1 MATVASLFG
10 PSAEEIVFARKKE
23 EEDVA
28 RQKYAARLQ
37 GAGEGLGPFA
47 WAAKAGVDVGETLR
61 TAGGMFG
68 EKIEDPL
75 IKKYNR
81 INQILVE
88 EGGDLNDP
96 KALKRVAEKLQ
107 AEGYTNEA
115 VRLYDRS
122 SALST
127 ASRQLDIE
135 EGKMTQLTTAYVD
148 VNGNPVMVNK
158 NTAQFFTPDGTP
170 IPADEV
176 IPKTTW
182 DDITLRDQTVNS
194 IKAKQ
199 RANDPN
205 SWQPVGLYTQDGN
218 NLIQGGPTGF
228 QAALEERLQQE
239 QKAKDERDKNRQG
252 VADIYDDTVTDV
264 EEIRRREAEERAR
277 AGQEGD
283 SIGAIS
289 EIAGNEF
296 GGALYGGITDP
307 SYQPPN
313 NIGRSERSLTTLPP
327 RYTFDQGITPGML
340 FDPRRMNEEDVVIP
354 PWDIRY
360 QNRL

>member
-23 EEDVA
+23 EEDAA
-28 RQKYAARLQ
+28 RQKYAARMQ
-37 GAGEGLGPFA
+37 GAGQGLGPFA
-47 WAAKAGVDVGETLR
+47 WAARAGVDVGETLR

-68 EKIEDPL
+68 EQIEDPL

-96 KALKRVAEKLQ
+96 EALKRVADKLQ

-127 ASRQLDIE
+127 AARQLDIE

-182 DDITLRDQTVNS
+182 DDITLRDLAQKE
-194 IKAKQ
+194 IQAKT
-199 RANDPN
+199 RAQDPN
-205 SWQPVGLYTQDGN
+205 SWQPVGLYTEDGT

-239 QKAKDERDKNRQG
+239 QEEKKAIDSVG
-252 VADIYDDTVTDV
+252 VI
-264 EEIRRREAEERAR
+264 AE
-277 AGQEGD
+277 
-283 SIGAIS
+283 S
-289 EIAGNEF
+289 AGNEF
-296 GGALYGGITDP
+296 GGALYGGVPDP

-313 NIGRSERSLTTLPP
+313 NLGREERSLTPSSP
-327 RYTFDQGITPGML
+327 SYTFEQGLL
-340 FDPRRMNEEDVVIP
+340 FDPRRMNEEDIVVP

-360 QNRL
+360 QNRF

>member
-23 EEDVA
+23 EEDAA

-37 GAGEGLGPFA
+37 GAGQGLGPFA
-47 WAAKAGVDVGETLR
+47 WAARAGVDVGETLR

-68 EKIEDPL
+68 EQIEDPL

-96 KALKRVAEKLQ
+96 EALKRVADKLQ

-127 ASRQLDIE
+127 AARQLDIE

-182 DDITLRDQTVNS
+182 DDITLRDLAQKE
-194 IKAKQ
+194 IQAKT
-199 RANDPN
+199 RAQDPN
-205 SWQPVGLYTQDGN
+205 SWQPVGLYTEDGT

-239 QKAKDERDKNRQG
+239 QEEKKAIDSVG
-252 VADIYDDTVTDV
+252 VI
-264 EEIRRREAEERAR
+264 AE
-277 AGQEGD
+277 
-283 SIGAIS
+283 S
-289 EIAGNEF
+289 AGNEF
-296 GGALYGGITDP
+296 GGALYGGVPDP

-313 NIGRSERSLTTLPP
+313 NLGREERSLTPSSP
-327 RYTFDQGITPGML
+327 SYTFEQGLL
-340 FDPRRMNEEDVVIP
+340 FDPRRMNEEDIVVP

-360 QNRL
+360 QNRF

>member
-23 EEDVA
+23 EEDAA
-28 RQKYAARLQ
+28 RQKYLARLQ
-37 GAGEGLGPFA
+37 GAGQGLGPFA
-47 WAAKAGVDVGETLR
+47 WAARAGVDVGETLR

-68 EKIEDPL
+68 EQIEDPL

-96 KALKRVAEKLQ
+96 EALKRIADKLQ

-127 ASRQLDIE
+127 AARELDIE

-158 NTAQFFTPDGTP
+158 NTGQFYTTDGTP
-170 IPADEV
+170 IPSDEV
-176 IPKTTW
+176 IPKDSW
-182 DDITLRDQTVNS
+182 NDVTLRKDAEKR
-194 IKAKQ
+194 IEAKRKAE
-199 RANDPN
+199 DPN
-205 SWQPVGLYTQDGN
+205 SWQTVGLYTKDGT

-239 QKAKDERDKNRQG
+239 QEEKKATDSVG
-252 VADIYDDTVTDV
+252 VI
-264 EEIRRREAEERAR
+264 AES
-277 AGQEGD
+277 G
-283 SIGAIS
+283 
-289 EIAGNEF
+289 GNEF
-296 GGALYGGITDP
+296 GGALYGGVPDP

-313 NIGRSERSLTTLPP
+313 NLGREERSLAPP
-327 RYTFDQGITPGML
+327 PPSYTFEQGMVPGML
-340 FDPRRMNEEDVVIP
+340 FDPRRTSEEDIVVP

-360 QNRL
+360 QTRF

>member
-23 EEDVA
+23 EEDAA
-28 RQKYAARLQ
+28 RQKYLARMQ
-37 GAGEGLGPFA
+37 GAGQGLGPFA
-47 WAAKAGVDVGETLR
+47 WAARAGVDVGETLR

-68 EKIEDPL
+68 EQIEDPL

-96 KALKRVAEKLQ
+96 EALKRIADKLQ

-127 ASRQLDIE
+127 AARELDIE

-158 NTAQFFTPDGTP
+158 NTAQFYTTDGTP

-176 IPKTTW
+176 IPKDSW
-182 DDITLRDQTVNS
+182 NDRALRTMAVQRIEDKR
-194 IKAKQ
+194 KAE
-199 RANDPN
+199 DPN
-205 SWQPVGLYTQDGN
+205 SWQTVGLYTKDGT

-239 QKAKDERDKNRQG
+239 QEEKNKQARNRQG
-252 VADIYDDTVTDV
+252 VPDVYDDTATDV
-264 EEIRRREAEERAR
+264 EEIRRREAEGTSPRGSDA
-277 AGQEGD
+277 
-283 SIGAIS
+283 IGI
-289 EIAGNEF
+289 IAESGGNEF
-296 GGALYGGITDP
+296 GGALYGGVPDP
-307 SYQPPN
+307 GYQPPN
-313 NIGRSERSLTTLPP
+313 NLGREERSLAPP
-327 RYTFDQGITPGML
+327 PPSYTFEQGMVPGML
-340 FDPRRMNEEDVVIP
+340 FDPRRTSEEDIVVP

-360 QNRL
+360 QTRF

>member
-23 EEDVA
+23 EEDAA
-28 RQKYAARLQ
+28 RQKYAARMQ
-37 GAGEGLGPFA
+37 GAGQGLGPFA
-47 WAAKAGVDVGETLR
+47 WAARAGVDVGETLR

-68 EKIEDPL
+68 EQIEDPL

-96 KALKRVAEKLQ
+96 EALKRVADKLQ

-127 ASRQLDIE
+127 AARQLDIE

-182 DDITLRDQTVNS
+182 DDITLRDLAQKE
-194 IKAKQ
+194 IQAKT
-199 RANDPN
+199 RAQDPN
-205 SWQPVGLYTQDGN
+205 SWQPVGLYTEDGT

-239 QKAKDERDKNRQG
+239 QEEKKAIDSVG
-252 VADIYDDTVTDV
+252 LI
-264 EEIRRREAEERAR
+264 AE
-277 AGQEGD
+277 
-283 SIGAIS
+283 S
-289 EIAGNEF
+289 AGNEF
-296 GGALYGGITDP
+296 GGALYGGVPDP

-313 NIGRSERSLTTLPP
+313 NLGREERSLTPSSP
-327 RYTFDQGITPGML
+327 SYTFEQGLL
-340 FDPRRMNEEDVVIP
+340 FDPRRMNEEDIVVP

-360 QNRL
+360 QNRF

>member
-23 EEDVA
+23 EEDAA
-28 RQKYAARLQ
+28 RQKYLARLD
-37 GAGEGLGPFA
+37 GAGQGLGPFA
-47 WAAKAGVDVGETLR
+47 WAARAGVDVGETLR

-68 EKIEDPL
+68 EQIEDPL

-96 KALKRVAEKLQ
+96 EALKRVADKLQ

-127 ASRQLDIE
+127 AARQLDIE

-176 IPKTTW
+176 IPKDTW
-182 DDITLRDQTVNS
+182 NDITLRDL
-194 IKAKQ
+194 AKERIQ
-199 RANDPN
+199 AKKRANDPD
-205 SWQPVGLYTQDGN
+205 SWQTVGLYTKDGT

-239 QKAKDERDKNRQG
+239 QKARDKEIRNREG
-252 VADIYDDTVTDV
+252 VPDIYDDTVTDV
-264 EEIRRREAEERAR
+264 EEIRRREAE
-277 AGQEGD
+277 AGREGD
-283 SIGAIS
+283 SIGVIAES
-289 EIAGNEF
+289 AGNEF

-313 NIGRSERSLTTLPP
+313 NIGRSERSLTPSSP
-327 RYTFDQGITPGML
+327 SYTFEQGML
-340 FDPRRMNEEDVVIP
+340 FDPRRMNEEDIVVP

-360 QNRL
+360 QNRF

>member
-23 EEDVA
+23 EEEAA
-28 RQKYAARLQ
+28 RQKYLARLQ
-37 GAGEGLGPFA
+37 GAGQGLGPFA
-47 WAAKAGVDVGETLR
+47 WAARAGVDVGETLR

-68 EKIEDPL
+68 EQIEDPL

-96 KALKRVAEKLQ
+96 EALKRIADKLQ

-127 ASRQLDIE
+127 AARQLDIE

-158 NTAQFFTPDGTP
+158 NTGQFYTTDGTP
-170 IPADEV
+170 IPSDEV
-176 IPKTTW
+176 IPKDSW
-182 DDITLRDQTVNS
+182 NDVTLRKDAEER
-194 IKAKQ
+194 IKAK
-199 RANDPN
+199 RKAEDPN
-205 SWQPVGLYTQDGN
+205 SWQTVGLYTKDGT

-239 QKAKDERDKNRQG
+239 QEEKKATDSVG
-252 VADIYDDTVTDV
+252 VI
-264 EEIRRREAEERAR
+264 AES
-277 AGQEGD
+277 G
-283 SIGAIS
+283 
-289 EIAGNEF
+289 GNEF
-296 GGALYGGITDP
+296 GGALYGGVPDP

-313 NIGRSERSLTTLPP
+313 NLGREERSLAPP
-327 RYTFDQGITPGML
+327 PPSYTFEQGMVPGML
-340 FDPRRMNEEDVVIP
+340 FDPRRTSEEDIVVP

-360 QNRL
+360 QTRF

>member
-23 EEDVA
+23 EEDAA
-28 RQKYAARLQ
+28 RQKYAARMQ
-37 GAGEGLGPFA
+37 GAGQGLGPFA
-47 WAAKAGVDVGETLR
+47 WAARAGVDVGETLR

-96 KALKRVAEKLQ
+96 EALKRVADKLQ

-127 ASRQLDIE
+127 AARELDIE

-182 DDITLRDQTVNS
+182 DDITLRDLAQEE
-194 IKAKQ
+194 IQAKK
-199 RANDPN
+199 RAQDPN
-205 SWQPVGLYTQDGN
+205 SWQPVGLYTKDGT

-239 QKAKDERDKNRQG
+239 QEEKKAIDSVG
-252 VADIYDDTVTDV
+252 VI
-264 EEIRRREAEERAR
+264 AE
-277 AGQEGD
+277 
-283 SIGAIS
+283 S
-289 EIAGNEF
+289 AGNEF
-296 GGALYGGITDP
+296 GGALYGGVPDP

-313 NIGRSERSLTTLPP
+313 NLGREERSLTPSSP
-327 RYTFDQGITPGML
+327 SYTFEQGML
-340 FDPRRMNEEDVVIP
+340 FDPRRMNEEDIVVP

-360 QNRL
+360 QNRF

>member
-23 EEDVA
+23 EEDAA
-28 RQKYAARLQ
+28 RQKYLARLD
-37 GAGEGLGPFA
+37 GAGQGLGPFA
-47 WAAKAGVDVGETLR
+47 WAARAGVDVGETLR

-68 EKIEDPL
+68 EQIEDPL

-96 KALKRVAEKLQ
+96 EALKRVADKLQ

-127 ASRQLDIE
+127 AARQLDIE

-176 IPKTTW
+176 IPKDTW
-182 DDITLRDQTVNS
+182 NDSVIRDQAVNS

-199 RANDPN
+199 RAKDPN
-205 SWQPVGLYTQDGN
+205 SWQPVGLYTEDGT

-239 QKAKDERDKNRQG
+239 QEEKKAIDSVG
-252 VADIYDDTVTDV
+252 VI
-264 EEIRRREAEERAR
+264 AE
-277 AGQEGD
+277 
-283 SIGAIS
+283 S
-289 EIAGNEF
+289 AGNEF
-296 GGALYGGITDP
+296 GGALYGGVPDP

-313 NIGRSERSLTTLPP
+313 NLGREERSLTPSSP
-327 RYTFDQGITPGML
+327 SYTFEQGLL
-340 FDPRRMNEEDVVIP
+340 FDPRRMNEEDIVVP

-360 QNRL
+360 QNRF

>member
-23 EEDVA
+23 EEDAA
-28 RQKYAARLQ
+28 RQKYLARMQ
-37 GAGEGLGPFA
+37 GAGQGLGPFA
-47 WAAKAGVDVGETLR
+47 WAARAGVDVGETLR

-68 EKIEDPL
+68 EQIEDPL

-96 KALKRVAEKLQ
+96 EALKRIADKLQ

-127 ASRQLDIE
+127 AARQLDIE

-158 NTAQFFTPDGTP
+158 NTGQFYTTDGTP
-170 IPADEV
+170 IPSDEV
-176 IPKTTW
+176 IPKDSW
-182 DDITLRDQTVNS
+182 NDVTLRKDAEER
-194 IKAKQ
+194 IKAK
-199 RANDPN
+199 RKAEDPN
-205 SWQPVGLYTQDGN
+205 SWQTVGLYTKDGT

-239 QKAKDERDKNRQG
+239 QEEKKATDSVG
-252 VADIYDDTVTDV
+252 VI
-264 EEIRRREAEERAR
+264 AES
-277 AGQEGD
+277 G
-283 SIGAIS
+283 
-289 EIAGNEF
+289 GNEF
-296 GGALYGGITDP
+296 GGALYGGVPDP

-313 NIGRSERSLTTLPP
+313 NLGREERSLAPP
-327 RYTFDQGITPGML
+327 PPSYTFEQGMVPGML
-340 FDPRRMNEEDVVIP
+340 FDPRRTSEEDIVVP

-360 QNRL
+360 QTRF

>member
-23 EEDVA
+23 EEDAA
-28 RQKYAARLQ
+28 RQKYLARLQ
-37 GAGEGLGPFA
+37 GAGQGLGPFA
-47 WAAKAGVDVGETLR
+47 WAARAGVDVGETLR

-68 EKIEDPL
+68 EQIEDPL

-96 KALKRVAEKLQ
+96 EALKRVADKLQ

-115 VRLYDRS
+115 IRLYDRS

-127 ASRQLDIE
+127 AARQLDIE

-148 VNGNPVMVNK
+148 KNGNPVMVNK
-158 NTAQFFTPDGTP
+158 NTAQFYTPDGTP

-182 DDITLRDQTVNS
+182 DDVTLRGIAVEKIES
-194 IKAKQ
+194 KKAAQ
-199 RANDPN
+199 DPN
-205 SWQPVGLYTQDGN
+205 SWQPVGLYTEDGT
-218 NLIQGGPTGF
+218 NLIQGGQTGF
-228 QAALEERLQQE
+228 EAALEERLQQE
-239 QKAKDERDKNRQG
+239 QEEKKEIDSVG
-252 VADIYDDTVTDV
+252 VI
-264 EEIRRREAEERAR
+264 AE
-277 AGQEGD
+277 
-283 SIGAIS
+283 S
-289 EIAGNEF
+289 AGNEF
-296 GGALYGGITDP
+296 GGVLYGGVPDP

-313 NIGRSERSLTTLPP
+313 NLGREERSLTPSSP
-327 RYTFDQGITPGML
+327 SYTFEQGML
-340 FDPRRMNEEDVVIP
+340 FDPRRTSEEDIVVP

-360 QNRL
+360 QNRF

>member
-23 EEDVA
+23 EEDAA
-28 RQKYAARLQ
+28 RQKYLARLQ
-37 GAGEGLGPFA
+37 GAGQGLGPFA
-47 WAAKAGVDVGETLR
+47 WAARAGVDVGETLR

-68 EKIEDPL
+68 EQIEDPL

-96 KALKRVAEKLQ
+96 EALKRIADKLQ

-127 ASRQLDIE
+127 AARQLDIE

-158 NTAQFFTPDGTP
+158 NTGQFYTTDGTP
-170 IPADEV
+170 IPSDEV
-176 IPKTTW
+176 IPKDSW
-182 DDITLRDQTVNS
+182 NDVTLRKDAEKR
-194 IKAKQ
+194 IEAKRKAE
-199 RANDPN
+199 DPN
-205 SWQPVGLYTQDGN
+205 SWQTVGLYTKDGT

-239 QKAKDERDKNRQG
+239 QEEKKATDSVG
-252 VADIYDDTVTDV
+252 VI
-264 EEIRRREAEERAR
+264 AES
-277 AGQEGD
+277 G
-283 SIGAIS
+283 
-289 EIAGNEF
+289 GNEF
-296 GGALYGGITDP
+296 GGALYGGVPDP

-313 NIGRSERSLTTLPP
+313 NLGREERSLAPP
-327 RYTFDQGITPGML
+327 PPSYTFEQGMVPGML
-340 FDPRRMNEEDVVIP
+340 FDPRRTSEEDIVVP

-360 QNRL
+360 QTRF

>member
-23 EEDVA
+23 EEDAA
-28 RQKYAARLQ
+28 RQKYLARLQ
-37 GAGEGLGPFA
+37 GAGQGLGPFA
-47 WAAKAGVDVGETLR
+47 WAARAGVDVGETLR

-68 EKIEDPL
+68 EQIEDPL

-96 KALKRVAEKLQ
+96 EALKRVADKLQ

-127 ASRQLDIE
+127 AARQLDIE

-158 NTAQFFTPDGTP
+158 NTAQFYTPEGVP

-176 IPKTTW
+176 IPKDTW
-182 DDITLRDQTVNS
+182 NDSVLRDQTVNS

-239 QKAKDERDKNRQG
+239 QEEKKAIDSVG
-252 VADIYDDTVTDV
+252 VI
-264 EEIRRREAEERAR
+264 AE
-277 AGQEGD
+277 
-283 SIGAIS
+283 S
-289 EIAGNEF
+289 AGNEF
-296 GGALYGGITDP
+296 GGALYGGVPDP

-313 NIGRSERSLTTLPP
+313 NLGREERSLTPSSP
-327 RYTFDQGITPGML
+327 SYTFEQGLL
-340 FDPRRMNEEDVVIP
+340 FDPRRMNEEDIVVP

-360 QNRL
+360 QNRF

>member
-23 EEDVA
+23 EEDAA
-28 RQKYAARLQ
+28 RQKYLARLD
-37 GAGEGLGPFA
+37 GAGQGLGPFA
-47 WAAKAGVDVGETLR
+47 WAARAGVDVGETLR

-68 EKIEDPL
+68 EQIEDPL

-96 KALKRVAEKLQ
+96 EALKRVADKLQ

-127 ASRQLDIE
+127 AARQLDIE

-182 DDITLRDQTVNS
+182 DDITLRDLAQDE
-194 IKAKQ
+194 IKAKKAAQ
-199 RANDPN
+199 DPN
-205 SWQPVGLYTQDGN
+205 SWQPVGLYTEDGT

-239 QKAKDERDKNRQG
+239 QEEKKAIDSVG
-252 VADIYDDTVTDV
+252 VI
-264 EEIRRREAEERAR
+264 AE
-277 AGQEGD
+277 
-283 SIGAIS
+283 S
-289 EIAGNEF
+289 AGNEF
-296 GGALYGGITDP
+296 GGALYGGVPDP

-313 NIGRSERSLTTLPP
+313 NLGREERSLTPSSP
-327 RYTFDQGITPGML
+327 SYTFEQGLL
-340 FDPRRMNEEDVVIP
+340 FDPRRMNEEDIVVP

-360 QNRL
+360 QNRF

>member
-23 EEDVA
+23 EEDAA
-28 RQKYAARLQ
+28 RQKYLARLQ
-37 GAGEGLGPFA
+37 GAGQGLGPFA
-47 WAAKAGVDVGETLR
+47 WAARAGVDVGETLR

-68 EKIEDPL
+68 EQIEDPL

-96 KALKRVAEKLQ
+96 EALKRVADKLQ

-115 VRLYDRS
+115 IRLYDRS

-127 ASRQLDIE
+127 AARQLDIE

-148 VNGNPVMVNK
+148 KNGNPVMVNK
-158 NTAQFFTPDGTP
+158 NTAQFYTPDGTP

-182 DDITLRDQTVNS
+182 DDVTLRGIAVEKIES
-194 IKAKQ
+194 KKAAQ
-199 RANDPN
+199 DPN
-205 SWQPVGLYTQDGN
+205 SWQPVGLYTEDGT

-228 QAALEERLQQE
+228 EAALEERLQQE
-239 QKAKDERDKNRQG
+239 QEARDKEARDREG
-252 VADIYDDTVTDV
+252 VPDIYDDTVSDV
-264 EEIRRREAEERAR
+264 EEIRRREA
-277 AGQEGD
+277 
-283 SIGAIS
+283 IM
-289 EIAGNEF
+289 
-296 GGALYGGITDP
+296 GGVPDP

-313 NIGRSERSLTTLPP
+313 NLGREERSLTPSSP
-327 RYTFDQGITPGML
+327 SYTFEQGML
-340 FDPRRMNEEDVVIP
+340 FDPRRTSEEDIVVP

-360 QNRL
+360 QNRF

>member
-23 EEDVA
+23 EEDAA
-28 RQKYAARLQ
+28 RQKYLARLQ
-37 GAGEGLGPFA
+37 GAGQGLGPFA
-47 WAAKAGVDVGETLR
+47 WAARAGVDVGETLR

-68 EKIEDPL
+68 EQIEDPL

-96 KALKRVAEKLQ
+96 EALKRVADKLQ

-127 ASRQLDIE
+127 AARQLDIE

-148 VNGNPVMVNK
+148 KDGNPVMVNK

-182 DDITLRDQTVNS
+182 DDVTLRRMAVEK
-194 IKAKQ
+194 IEGKKAAQ
-199 RANDPN
+199 DPN
-205 SWQPVGLYTQDGN
+205 SWQPVGLYTEDGT

-239 QKAKDERDKNRQG
+239 QEARDKEIRNREG
-252 VADIYDDTVTDV
+252 VPDIYDDTATDV
-264 EEIRRREAEERAR
+264 EEIRRREAE
-277 AGQEGD
+277 AGREGD
-283 SIGAIS
+283 SIGVIAES
-289 EIAGNEF
+289 AGNEF

-313 NIGRSERSLTTLPP
+313 NIGRSERSLTPRTP
-327 RYTFDQGITPGML
+327 RYTLDQGITPGML
-340 FDPRRMNEEDVVIP
+340 FDPRRMNEEDIVVP

-360 QNRL
+360 QNRF

>member
-23 EEDVA
+23 EEDAA
-28 RQKYAARLQ
+28 RQKYLARMQ
-37 GAGEGLGPFA
+37 GAGQGLGPFA
-47 WAAKAGVDVGETLR
+47 WAARAGVDVGETLR

-68 EKIEDPL
+68 EQIEDPL

-96 KALKRVAEKLQ
+96 EALKRVADKLQ

-127 ASRQLDIE
+127 AARELDIE

-158 NTAQFFTPDGTP
+158 NTGQFYTTDGTP
-170 IPADEV
+170 IPSDEV
-176 IPKTTW
+176 IPKDSW
-182 DDITLRDQTVNS
+182 NDVTLRKDAEKR
-194 IKAKQ
+194 IEAKRKAE
-199 RANDPN
+199 DPN
-205 SWQPVGLYTQDGN
+205 SWQTVGLYTKDGT

-239 QKAKDERDKNRQG
+239 QEEKKATDSVG
-252 VADIYDDTVTDV
+252 VI
-264 EEIRRREAEERAR
+264 AES
-277 AGQEGD
+277 G
-283 SIGAIS
+283 
-289 EIAGNEF
+289 GNEF
-296 GGALYGGITDP
+296 GGALYGGVPDP

-313 NIGRSERSLTTLPP
+313 NLGREERSLAPP
-327 RYTFDQGITPGML
+327 PPSYTFEQGMVPGML
-340 FDPRRMNEEDVVIP
+340 FDPRRTSEEDIVVP

-360 QNRL
+360 QTRF